1 VGATRDL
8 RLARSALPADP
19 GAPAGRIGKPEM
31 DWLWVA
37 NGHLANLANR
47 STAITPGQAASK
59 KTTAFDAFA

>member
-1 VGATRDL
+1 
-8 RLARSALPADP
+8 
-19 GAPAGRIGKPEM
+19 M